1 MEKKRRWRERCMYKQ
16 KEEGTLGLGSL
27 ACHPSIHSQNKLMKR
42 NKNMEG
48 KKGEKKK
55 QKVNEGTFV

>member
-1 MEKKRRWRERCMYKQ
+1 MYKQ

-55 QKVNEGTFV
+55 TEGERGHICLV